1 MDVNNLVQ
9 LNEQGL
15 SMFPS
20 GTWTSHKI
28 EIIHSKIMCLVDL
41 VGMIKHVWEIGYK
54 HFFMIQY
61 MGPPV
66 HPATISLC
74 YKIISEYSHGWPH
87 VSKTLQKKKSHP
99 PPYRE
104 YSGRVQNP
112 YLYTKHSSY
121 CKTSILSLGNLSS
134 ITHLSFISPFLGVPL
149 PCNSLTPLQVF

>member
-1 MDVNNLVQ
+1 MHVNNLVQ

-41 VGMIKHVWEIGYK
+41 VGMIKHVWKIGYK

-74 YKIISEYSHGWPH
+74 YKIISECSHGWPH
-87 VSKTLQKKKSHP
+87 ISKTLQKKKKKNHIHP
-99 PPYRE
+99 LI
-104 YSGRVQNP
+104 V
-112 YLYTKHSSY
+112 
-121 CKTSILSLGNLSS
+121 SILEGFKTPTCIPNILHIAKPRSYPWATCHRSLIFPSSHLSS
-134 ITHLSFISPFLGVPL
+134 EFPFHTIL
-149 PCNSLTPLQVF
+149 